1 MMAFADIA
9 IRMCPVH
16 SIATPVFT
24 TTRPMLV
31 TTRIII
37 SDGKVTVRSFDR
49 HDLIFVVATKEV
61 LEEEVINVPT
71 IKVRMVSDDIHG
83 SLWVLALC
91 KFANDSSIPLCVELS
106 QK

>member
-1 MMAFADIA
+1 MAFADIA

-71 IKVRMVSDDIHG
+71 IKVRMVSDDIMVACG
-83 SLWVLALC
+83 FLRFASLRMTLRFHSV
-91 KFANDSSIPLCVELS
+91 
-106 QK
+106 